1 MRVVCLSLLSFFLN
15 VTSTYSQSV
24 DVTFQVDM
32 SAETVAASGVHIAG
46 NFQSEAGLGNDWNP
60 ASTPMQDPDGDDIF
74 EITVSLPPGT
84 YEYKYV
90 NGNAW
95 GMDENPPSEC
105 SVGSTN
111 NRIVAVGN
119 TGLVLPAVPFNG
131 CIPKLRLA
139 VNMVG
144 QEVAPEGVHVMGDF
158 QEAAGFPQDWD
169 PGAVALQDQNQDGTY
184 EVELVVPP
192 GNYQYLFVNGN
203 TASAAEDLP
212 GGCTVPGDNGSR
224 NRAFNFAAGNGSPAV
239 PCFSSCEECH
249 PSVVFEYDAE
259 WWNDAVFYEIFVRSF
274 YDSDGDGI
282 GDFQGMTEK
291 LDYLNDGN
299 PDTHDDLGITGIW
312 LMPMMASP
320 SYHGYDITD
329 YYATEPDYGTM
340 EDFEAFLDAAHQR
353 GIKVIID
360 LVLNHSSSEHPWF
373 IQSANNTGGYR
384 DWYIWSDN
392 NPGQTGP
399 WGQPIWHPRGGDYYY
414 GLFWSGMPDLNYTHP
429 PVKEEMFRVADF
441 WLGKGV
447 DGYRL
452 DAIKYLV
459 EDGNILEDADETFAL
474 LEEFNTVYK
483 TNNPGAFTVG
493 EVWSNTASI
502 IPYVQNDRLDAC
514 FEFGLAGAILDA
526 ANNGNPASLEG
537 QLMAVQAAYPVLQ
550 YATFLTNHDIDR
562 VFSTLGSDTQKM
574 KLAASLY
581 LTLPGIP
588 FIYYGEEVGMAGTGA
603 HPNIRR
609 PMQWSGGAN
618 AGFSTVTPWQPPG
631 SNYATNNVTAMAN
644 NPSSLLQHYRRLIRI
659 RNEQPAL
666 RRGRTVRVEQEE
678 ANALSFA
685 RVYEDEA
692 VIVVANVGTTTIQP
706 SLSLPLSSLP
716 AGEYSVSELLTQQ
729 SIGTV
734 TIGADGGFA
743 GWRVNGRTLPGRS
756 AWILS
761 LSLESPANSAAVAAP
776 ASHVRL
782 LPNPAQGRVQISWEA
797 PVRGAAQ
804 VQVFSA
810 AGRLF
815 YSGVLEQGRLD
826 VDTGGW
832 PAGVYFV
839 QVWDEGRRGAE
850 RLVVVR

>member
-1 MRVVCLSLLSFFLN
+1 MSLFFLSLSFT
-15 VTSTYSQSV
+15 VIHSQSV
-24 DVTFQVDM
+24 DVTFRVDM

-60 ASTPMQDPDGDDIF
+60 ASTPLQDSDGDDIF

-84 YEYKYV
+84 YEYKYI

-111 NRIVAVGN
+111 NREVTIGN
-119 TGLVLPAVPFNG
+119 AGLALPAVPFNG
-131 CIPKLRLA
+131 CISRLRLA

-184 EVELVVPP
+184 EIELVVPP

-203 TASAAEDLP
+203 TASAAENLP
-212 GGCTVPGDNGSR
+212 GGCTVPGGNGSR
-224 NRAFNFAAGNGSPAV
+224 NRAFTFAAGNGSPSV
-239 PCFSSCEECH
+239 PCFNSCEECH

-329 YYATEPDYGTM
+329 YYATEPDYGSM

-384 DWYIWSDN
+384 DWYIWSDS

-399 WGQPIWHPRGGDYYY
+399 WGQTIWHPRGGDYFY

-441 WLGKGV
+441 WLDKGV

-459 EDGNILEDADETFAL
+459 EDGNILEDTDETIAL

-483 TNNPGAFTVG
+483 TNNPDAFTVG
-493 EVWSNTASI
+493 EVWSSTASI

-588 FIYYGEEVGMAGTGA
+588 FIYYGEEVGMSGTGA

-609 PMQWSGGAN
+609 PMQWSGEAN
-618 AGFSTVTPWQPPG
+618 AGFSTATPWQLPG
-631 SNYATNNVTAMAN
+631 SNYTTNNVAAMAN
-644 NPSSLLQHYRRLIRI
+644 TPSSLLQHYRRLIRI

-666 RRGRTVRVEQEE
+666 RRGRTVRVEQEA

-743 GWRVNGRTLPGRS
+743 GWRANGRTLPGRS

-761 LSLESPANSAAVAAP
+761 LSLESPASTTPVAVP
-776 ASHVRL
+776 ANHLRL
-782 LPNPAQGRVQISWEA
+782 LPNPAQGQVQISWEA

-839 QVWDEGRRGAE
+839 QVWDEGSRGRG